1 MTSWTYVE
9 DIEESHA
16 PPTKP
21 LLRLSVIGNGRLLSV
36 AIVEPDPSRDMA
48 YIEKAEVIVPLDA
61 AVRHVNA
68 AAWDAHRR
76 LEERALNKEDQ

>member
-36 AIVEPDPSRDMA
+36 MTMDPD
-48 YIEKAEVIVPLDA
+48 
-61 AVRHVNA
+61 VRKIA
-68 AAWDAHRR
+68 RA
-76 LEERALNKEDQ
+76 ALNETQEQER